1 MPTQLTTEMIL
12 PPTTKKILS
21 CESKGEEGIFLW
33 FRVKY
38 MFFRGKNLAFLA
50 EVRSVMCTGLTPKTA
65 LCLNEVTKIPN

>member
-50 EVRSVMCTGLTPKTA
+50 EVRCNVYWVDTQDSSLSEWGD
-65 LCLNEVTKIPN
+65 